1 MVDIKKC
8 PGCKSNTAL
17 SNATCPYCGYRFDA
31 GPSQVT
37 EPAAKQPRCPNCDT
51 PVSPNRSICPT
62 CKAVLKEKRGMGT
75 YLLIGGFVLAAVLL
89 AVFIFQTPGTP
100 SVAANATPVSA
111 VTAAPTMPSCN
122 IAITGQKLPTSMI
135 QLRLMAMTCGPDD
148 VKELRVMVNGM
159 HAGTLPYRLGSSGT
173 YPGRKV
179 SDTVAVVA
187 VFSSGYE
194 KIVFDSVY
202 A

>member
-8 PGCKSNTAL
+8 PGCKSNTSL
-17 SNATCPYCGYRFDA
+17 SNTTCPYCGYRFDD
-31 GPSQVT
+31 GHVKVV
-37 EPAAKQPRCPNCDT
+37 EPAAKQSRCPNCDA

-62 CKAVLKEKRGMGT
+62 CKKVLKEKRGMGT
-75 YLLIGGFVLAAVLL
+75 YLLIGAFILAAVLL
-89 AVFIFQTPGTP
+89 AFFVFQIPLIPSATANSTP
-100 SVAANATPVSA
+100 ASA
-111 VTAAPTMPSCN
+111 VTAAPTIPSCN

-135 QLRLMAMTCGPDD
+135 QLRLMAHTCGPDD

-159 HAGTLPYRLGSSGT
+159 NAGTLPYTLGSSGA

-179 SDTVAVVA
+179 SDSVAVVA

>member
-8 PGCKSNTAL
+8 PGCKSNTSF
-17 SNATCPYCGYRFDA
+17 SNTTCPYCGYPFDA
-31 GPSQVT
+31 GPAHVA
-37 EPAAKQPRCPNCDT
+37 EPAVKQSRCPKCDT
-51 PVSPNRSICPT
+51 PVSQNRSICPT
-62 CKAVLKEKRGMGT
+62 CKTVLKEKRGMGT

-89 AVFIFQTPGTP
+89 AVFVFQIPGAP
-100 SVAANATPVSA
+100 SAVTNFTSPSA

-159 HAGTLPYRLGSSGT
+159 NAGTLPSRLGSGGT
-173 YPGRKV
+173 YPGHKV

>member
-8 PGCKSNTAL
+8 PGCRSNTSL
-17 SNATCPYCGYRFDA
+17 SNTTCPYCGYRFDD
-31 GPSQVT
+31 GPAQVT
-37 EPAAKQPRCPNCDT
+37 EPATKQSRCPNCDT
-51 PVSPNRSICPT
+51 PVSQSRSICPT
-62 CKAVLKEKRGMGT
+62 CKTVLKEKRGMGT
-75 YLLIGGFVLAAVLL
+75 YLLIGGFILAAVLL
-89 AVFIFQTPGTP
+89 AAFIFQIPGIP
-100 SVAANATPVSA
+100 AATANSTPVSA
-111 VTAAPTMPSCN
+111 VTAAPTIPSCN
-122 IAITGQKLPTSMI
+122 IAISGQKLPTSMI
-135 QLRLMAMTCGPDD
+135 QLRLMALTCGPDD

-159 HAGTLPYRLGSSGT
+159 NAGTLPYRLGSSGT